1 MRDARIYAY
10 NMPAASAGDAT
21 TDRAALVA
29 FYNATGGANWGNNG
43 NGKIEKKKVIEAI
56 KDYLFGEGD
65 EAISK
70 GDVIKLIKL
79 YLFG

>member
-1 MRDARIYAY
+1 MDPLIDRYDA
-10 NMPAASAGDAT
+10 
-21 TDRAALVA
+21 
-29 FYNATGGANWGNNG
+29 NG
-43 NGKIEKKKVIEAI
+43 NGKIEKKEVIEAI

-70 GDVIKLIKL
+70 GDVIRLIKL

>member
-1 MRDARIYAY
+1 MNLSATQT
-10 NMPAASAGDAT
+10 AGDPLI
-21 TDRAALVA
+21 DR
-29 FYNATGGANWGNNG
+29 YDANGNG
-43 NGKIEKKKVIEAI
+43 NGKIEKKEVIEAI

-70 GDVIKLIKL
+70 GDVIRLIKL